1 LIASFA
7 EIAPNLPFT
16 EYYFYEEYRVAF
28 EKTELGWMKKILPLH
43 EMAKSLG
50 VVVSESLCIKC
61 SRRSC
66 FILEGKVALMFL
78 KMKMKMKMQMQMQ
91 MLFPN

>member
-1 LIASFA
+1 
-7 EIAPNLPFT
+7 
-16 EYYFYEEYRVAF
+16 
-28 EKTELGWMKKILPLH
+28 MKKILPLH

-50 VVVSESLCIKC
+50 VVVSEILCIKC

-78 KMKMKMKMQMQMQ
+78 KMKMKM
-91 MLFPN
+91 LFPN